1 MSKPRDVR
9 AARCNSWVHY
19 RLEVPD
25 SWAMPKENLFAASP
39 RQKWQLC
46 SEAAGGTGTL
56 WECGALM
63 VKSLP
68 WDLAFF
74 NTMWRSLLD
83 TCTSR
88 IVPSSCPV
96 MQELLYFLYFLLQ
109 GPFVVVP
116 FVAAVHRSDLTLV
129 LNLDAELM
137 LKMEILCWLDNDPMF
152 VEIPGEVQA
161 GVNESRG
168 SHH

>member
-74 NTMWRSLLD
+74 NSNVKEPFGHVHIQNCAVILSSDAGVAVFSVFSASRSICGGSLCCSCSQIRSHIGAKFGCRVNAQNGDSLLAGQWSNVCRNTWRSS
-83 TCTSR
+83 SR
-88 IVPSSCPV
+88 S
-96 MQELLYFLYFLLQ
+96 
-109 GPFVVVP
+109 
-116 FVAAVHRSDLTLV
+116 
-129 LNLDAELM
+129 
-137 LKMEILCWLDNDPMF
+137 
-152 VEIPGEVQA
+152 
-161 GVNESRG
+161 
-168 SHH
+168 